1 MHKWPKTENM
11 MNWTYVETNV
21 GGTLLNSVTQIVI
34 FRRLVIVLDF
44 NVRLLV
50 AIVILLFR
58 VVSDLFV
65 GIVDTCA
72 FRYVHSIFVIQG
84 FANPMACIK
93 TFVDLKNSKKF
104 GKMYNIDSQN
114 SITSFSCI

>member
-1 MHKWPKTENM
+1 

-44 NVRLLV
+44 NVRHLV
-50 AIVILLFR
+50 AVVILLFR
-58 VVSDLFV
+58 VVSDFFV
-65 GIVDTCA
+65 GIVDTDRA

-84 FANPMACIK
+84 FANPMASIK
-93 TFVDLKNSKKF
+93 IFVGLKN
-104 GKMYNIDSQN
+104 
-114 SITSFSCI
+114 